1 MTFWTLIRRSLRFHA
16 RSHLGV
22 VLGAAVGS
30 AALIGALIV
39 GDSVR
44 ESLREQALQRLGGIE
59 LAVAPSDRFFR
70 ESLRLDLENA
80 IRSGTFIPQ
89 GVYGRP
95 APALIRSY
103 KGESVTTAVSCPA
116 TAVRQDGAARANR
129 VQVISLGPGLD
140 QFGRMPGL
148 TNFGPGDIILNL
160 ALAQQLK
167 AGPGD
172 VIVLRMRKPSMLSPD
187 VPISPEGDSAVAL
200 RLRVHSIMA
209 AKNMGDFSLVAS
221 QVPPHNAF
229 VRADTLQSAL
239 GLQDRSNLLL
249 AGPLRNVPPPAA
261 PRSPFVEK
269 FVEFWRGLFPTKLT
283 GAVATPLG
291 KAIPTAEAQ
300 AFFSSALRAWWQ
312 LADAAVEVRE
322 LPDLNAVEL
331 RSPRIFLGPPVVRAA
346 FVAHTNAAAII
357 TYLVNQFRTGT
368 NTTPYSMVAAAGP
381 PYTPAKLR
389 DDEII
394 INQWLADDLLAKP
407 GDEVV
412 LTYFL
417 PDSAARLAEATNRF
431 RVHSIVPMTLPHADR
446 NLMPDF
452 PGLAKAESTHDWD
465 AGFPLVHK
473 IRDQDDKYWKHWRGT
488 PKAFVTL
495 AAGQSMWGNRFGNV
509 TAIRYPL
516 PPGEDAAAL
525 RTNVERSLLLNID
538 PGALG
543 LRFEPVRAQALAAA
557 TQGQDFGELFIGFS
571 FFLIGAA
578 LILMGLLFQFGIE
591 QRAAEIGTLLA
602 LGWEPR
608 RVRRLFLL
616 EGMALALMGG
626 ALGAAGG
633 IFYARALLH
642 GLTTVWREAVGAS
655 ALTYHATPQTL
666 LIGFASA
673 VIVSALTIWLVLRKL
688 GRRPARELLT
698 GEVQSPTLKAR
709 SRGRLT
715 TLIAGTLTAGLVGWA
730 VWAKETAN
738 PGIFFSAGALC
749 LIATLGAAAWWLG
762 RLQGSGSGAGGTPAP
777 LTLSSLGL
785 RGTARRRTRSLATIA
800 LLACG
805 SFLIASIGINRL
817 DANLHAEK
825 RSSGTG
831 GFALIGESTLP
842 MVKDLNTREGREALG
857 LDDKILQGVSFVPFR
872 VRNGD
877 DASCLNLNR
886 AQTPRLLGV
895 KSEPLHRRFTFALKP
910 NLAATGVTNKG
921 DYWAALDW
929 NGFAVS
935 GSVVSPSFIDPT
947 VHAIGDAASIQW
959 ALHKKI
965 GDMLEFTDE
974 HGKKFSTK
982 LVGGLANSILQGS
995 LIIDEAE
1002 FLKRFP
1008 GESGYR
1014 MFLIDCPSNA
1024 LPKVSA
1030 ELSRALQDYG
1040 FEVTPA
1046 ARRLAQ
1052 FNAVQNTYLN
1062 TFQLLG
1068 GLGLLLGSA
1077 GLGVVVLRNVLER
1090 RGELALLLAVGF
1102 ERGALQRLVLAEHAA
1117 LLVLGLGA
1125 GLVSALVS
1133 VLPTVLSPT
1142 AEFPLGSLVV
1152 LLGAVFAVGLVATW
1166 LATRW
1171 ALRGDLLAG
1180 LRNE

>member
-1 MTFWTLIRRSLRFHA
+1 MTLWTLIRRSLCFHA
-16 RSHLGV
+16 RAHLGV

-44 ESLREQALQRLGGIE
+44 ESLRGQALQRLGHHAFA
-59 LAVAPSDRFFR
+59 LAPSDRFFTQPLA
-70 ESLRLDLENA
+70 EKMQLNA
-80 IRSGTFIPQ
+80 
-89 GVYGRP
+89 
-95 APALIRSY
+95 ALLL
-103 KGESVTTAVSCPA
+103 PA
-116 TAVRQDGAARANR
+116 TMARQDVSARANQVNVLG
-129 VQVISLGPGLD
+129 VQS
-140 QFGRMPGL
+140 
-148 TNFGPGDIILNL
+148 NFWNLPAPVTLPRGSVLLNEALAAQLAARPGDE
-160 ALAQQLK
+160 
-167 AGPGD
+167 
-172 VIVLRMRKPSMLSPD
+172 VLLRIHKPSALSRD
-187 VPISPEGDSAVAL
+187 VPITPQSDASVAL
-200 RLRVHSIMA
+200 RLKVHGVLPASELG
-209 AKNMGDFSLVAS
+209 NFSLRS
-221 QVPPHNAF
+221 GQTPPMNAF
-229 VRADTLQSAL
+229 VNPAELQSSA
-239 GLQDRSNLLL
+239 GLEGRANLLL
-249 AGPLRNVPPPAA
+249 AGSFTNTPRKVAFPVRVFFKTVLREHVSPGLAAKIELYRTAELPAAQALSGLGHSLQQSWRLTDAEFDFHPLPASDTFELTSRRIFIEPAVDNHISEKDSDLIKGDHLKRSLRPPPTT
-261 PRSPFVEK
+261 V
-269 FVEFWRGLFPTKLT
+269 
-283 GAVATPLG
+283 PL
-291 KAIPTAEAQ
+291 
-300 AFFSSALRAWWQ
+300 L
-312 LADAAVEVRE
+312 
-322 LPDLNAVEL
+322 
-331 RSPRIFLGPPVVRAA
+331 
-346 FVAHTNAAAII
+346 
-357 TYLVNQFRTGT
+357 TYLANRLSVGT
-368 NTTPYSMVAAAGP
+368 NGAPYSMVTAAGA
-381 PYTPAKLR
+381 PYTPKDLR
-389 DDEII
+389 DDEVI
-394 INQWLADDLLAKP
+394 INQWLADDLRAKP
-407 GDEVV
+407 GDELA

-417 PDSAARLAEATNRF
+417 PDSASQLAEATNRF
-431 RVHSIVPMTLPHADR
+431 RIRAIAPMTLPHADR
-446 NLMPDF
+446 TLMPNF
-452 PGLAKAESTHDWD
+452 PGLSKAESTHDWD

-473 IRDQDDKYWKHWRGT
+473 IRDQDEKYWKDHRGT

-495 AAGQSMWGNRFGNV
+495 RAGQTMWGNRFGNL
-509 TAIRYPL
+509 TAIRFPV
-516 PPGEDAAAL
+516 PAGASTSVFATNMEAAISQYLQPA
-525 RTNVERSLLLNID
+525 T
-538 PGALG
+538 LG
-543 LRFEPVRAQALAAA
+543 YRFEPVREQALAAA
-557 TQGQDFGELFIGFS
+557 TQGQDFGGLFIGFS

-616 EGMALALMGG
+616 EGMALALVGG
-626 ALGAAGG
+626 ALGAVGG

-642 GLTTVWREAVGAS
+642 GLTTVWRDAVGTA
-655 ALTYHATPQTL
+655 ALTYHATTPTL

-698 GEVQSPTLKAR
+698 GEAQSPRVKAR
-709 SRGRLT
+709 SRGRLVALAAGAAT
-715 TLIAGTLTAGLVGWA
+715 TGLVGWA

-738 PGIFFSAGALC
+738 PEIFFSAGALC

-762 RLQGSGSGAGGTPAP
+762 RLQGLGSGAGGTPAP
-777 LTLSSLGL
+777 LTLRSLGL

-817 DANLHAEK
+817 DANLHAEQ

-842 MVKDLNTREGREALG
+842 IMKDLNTREGREALG

-886 AQTPRLLGV
+886 AQTPRMLGV
-895 KSEPLHRRFTFALKP
+895 KSEPLHKRFTFAMKP

-935 GSVVSPSFIDPT
+935 GSVVSPSIIDPT

-965 GDMLEFTDE
+965 GDSLEFTDE
-974 HGKKFSTK
+974 RGQKFNTL

-995 LIIDEAE
+995 LIVDEAE
-1002 FLKRFP
+1002 FLKKFP

-1030 ELSRALQDYG
+1030 ELSRALQDFG

-1125 GLVSALVS
+1125 GLVSAVVS

-1142 AEFPLGSLVV
+1142 AVFPLGSLA
-1152 LLGAVFAVGLVATW
+1152 LTLGAVFVTGLLATW

-1171 ALRGDLLAG
+1171 ALRGNLLEG

>member
-1 MTFWTLIRRSLRFHA
+1 MTLWTLIRRSLCFHA
-16 RSHLGV
+16 RAHLGV

-44 ESLREQALQRLGGIE
+44 ESLRGQALQRLGHHAFA
-59 LAVAPSDRFFR
+59 LAPSDRFFTQPLA
-70 ESLRLDLENA
+70 EKMQLNA
-80 IRSGTFIPQ
+80 
-89 GVYGRP
+89 
-95 APALIRSY
+95 ALLL
-103 KGESVTTAVSCPA
+103 PA
-116 TAVRQDGAARANR
+116 TMARQDVSARANQVNVLG
-129 VQVISLGPGLD
+129 VQS
-140 QFGRMPGL
+140 
-148 TNFGPGDIILNL
+148 NFWNLPAPVTLPRGSVLLNEALAAQLAARPGDE
-160 ALAQQLK
+160 
-167 AGPGD
+167 
-172 VIVLRMRKPSMLSPD
+172 VLLRIHKPSALSRD
-187 VPISPEGDSAVAL
+187 VPITPQSDASVAL
-200 RLRVHSIMA
+200 RLKVHGVLPASELG
-209 AKNMGDFSLVAS
+209 NFSLRS
-221 QVPPHNAF
+221 GQTPPMNAF
-229 VRADTLQSAL
+229 VNLAELQSSA
-239 GLQDRSNLLL
+239 GLEGRANLLL
-249 AGPLRNVPPPAA
+249 AGSFTNTPRKVAFPVRVFFKTVLREHVSPGLAAKIELYRTAELPAA
-261 PRSPFVEK
+261 QALSGLGHSLQQSWRLTDA
-269 FVEFWRGLFPTKLT
+269 EFDFHPLPASDTFELT
-283 GAVATPLG
+283 S
-291 KAIPTAEAQ
+291 Q
-300 AFFSSALRAWWQ
+300 
-312 LADAAVEVRE
+312 
-322 LPDLNAVEL
+322 
-331 RSPRIFLGPPVVRAA
+331 RIFIEPAVDNHISEKDSDLIKGARLKRSLGPPPTTVPLL
-346 FVAHTNAAAII
+346 
-357 TYLVNQFRTGT
+357 TYLANRLSVGT
-368 NTTPYSMVAAAGP
+368 NGAPYSMVTAAGA
-381 PYTPAKLR
+381 PYTPKDLR
-389 DDEII
+389 DDEVI
-394 INQWLADDLLAKP
+394 INQWLADDLRAKP
-407 GDEVV
+407 GDELA

-417 PDSAARLAEATNRF
+417 PDSASQLAEATNRF
-431 RVHSIVPMTLPHADR
+431 RIRAIAPMTLPHADR
-446 NLMPDF
+446 TLMPNF
-452 PGLAKAESTHDWD
+452 PGLSKAESTHDWD

-473 IRDQDDKYWKHWRGT
+473 IRDQDEKYWKDHRGT

-495 AAGQSMWGNRFGNV
+495 RAGQTMWGNRFGNL
-509 TAIRYPL
+509 TAIRFPV
-516 PPGEDAAAL
+516 PAGASTSVFATNMEAAISQYLQPA
-525 RTNVERSLLLNID
+525 T
-538 PGALG
+538 LG
-543 LRFEPVRAQALAAA
+543 YRFEPVREQALAAA
-557 TQGQDFGELFIGFS
+557 TQGQDFGGLFIGFS

-616 EGMALALMGG
+616 EGMALALVGG
-626 ALGAAGG
+626 ALGAVGG

-642 GLTTVWREAVGAS
+642 GLTTVWRDAVGTA
-655 ALTYHATPQTL
+655 ALTYHATTPTL

-698 GEVQSPTLKAR
+698 GEAQSPRVKAR
-709 SRGRLT
+709 SRGRLVALAAGAAT
-715 TLIAGTLTAGLVGWA
+715 TGLVGWA

-738 PGIFFSAGALC
+738 PEIFFSAGALC

-762 RLQGSGSGAGGTPAP
+762 RLQGLGSGAGGTPAP
-777 LTLSSLGL
+777 LTLRSLGL

-817 DANLHAEK
+817 DANLHAEQ

-842 MVKDLNTREGREALG
+842 IMKDLNTREGREALG

-886 AQTPRLLGV
+886 AQTPRMLGV
-895 KSEPLHRRFTFALKP
+895 KSEPLHKRFTFAMKP

-935 GSVVSPSFIDPT
+935 GSVVSPSIIDPT

-965 GDMLEFTDE
+965 GDSLEFTDE
-974 HGKKFSTK
+974 RGQKFNTL

-995 LIIDEAE
+995 LIVDEAE
-1002 FLKRFP
+1002 FLKKFP

-1030 ELSRALQDYG
+1030 ELSRALQDFG

-1125 GLVSALVS
+1125 GLVSAVVS

-1142 AEFPLGSLVV
+1142 AVFPLGSLA
-1152 LLGAVFAVGLVATW
+1152 LTLGAVFVTGLLATW

-1171 ALRGDLLAG
+1171 ALRGNLLEG

>member
-1 MTFWTLIRRSLRFHA
+1 MTLWTLIRRSLCFHA
-16 RSHLGV
+16 RAHLGV

-44 ESLREQALQRLGGIE
+44 ESLRGQALQRLGHHAFA
-59 LAVAPSDRFFR
+59 LAPSDRFFTQPLG
-70 ESLRLDLENA
+70 EKMQLN
-80 IRSGTFIPQ
+80 T
-89 GVYGRP
+89 
-95 APALIRSY
+95 ALLL
-103 KGESVTTAVSCPA
+103 PA
-116 TAVRQDGAARANR
+116 TMARQDVSARANQVNVLG
-129 VQVISLGPGLD
+129 VQS
-140 QFGRMPGL
+140 
-148 TNFGPGDIILNL
+148 NFWNLPAPVTLPRGSVLLNEALAAQLAARPGDE
-160 ALAQQLK
+160 
-167 AGPGD
+167 
-172 VIVLRMRKPSMLSPD
+172 VLLRIHKPSALSRD
-187 VPISPEGDSAVAL
+187 VPITPQSDASVAL
-200 RLRVHSIMA
+200 RLKVHGVLPASELG
-209 AKNMGDFSLVAS
+209 NFSLRS
-221 QVPPHNAF
+221 GQTPPMNAF
-229 VRADTLQSAL
+229 VNLAELQSSA
-239 GLQDRSNLLL
+239 GLEGRANLLL
-249 AGPLRNVPPPAA
+249 ACSLTNTARKVAFPVRDFFKTVLHEHVSPGLAAKIELYRTAELPAA
-261 PRSPFVEK
+261 QALSGLGHSLQQSWRLTDA
-269 FVEFWRGLFPTKLT
+269 EFDFHPLPASDTFELT
-283 GAVATPLG
+283 
-291 KAIPTAEAQ
+291 
-300 AFFSSALRAWWQ
+300 SR
-312 LADAAVEVRE
+312 
-322 LPDLNAVEL
+322 
-331 RSPRIFLGPPVVRAA
+331 RIFIEPAVDNHISEKDSDPIKGARLKRSLGPPPTTVPLL
-346 FVAHTNAAAII
+346 
-357 TYLVNQFRTGT
+357 TYLANRLSVGT
-368 NTTPYSMVAAAGP
+368 NGAPYSMVTAAGA
-381 PYTPAKLR
+381 PYTPKDLR
-389 DDEII
+389 DDEVI
-394 INQWLADDLLAKP
+394 INQWLADDLRAKP
-407 GDEVV
+407 GDELA

-417 PDSAARLAEATNRF
+417 PDSASQLAEATNRF
-431 RVHSIVPMTLPHADR
+431 RIRAIAPMTLPHADR
-446 NLMPDF
+446 TLMPNF
-452 PGLAKAESTHDWD
+452 PGLSKAESTHDWD

-473 IRDQDDKYWKHWRGT
+473 IRDQDENYWKDHRGT

-495 AAGQSMWGNRFGNV
+495 RAGQTMWGNRFGNL
-509 TAIRYPL
+509 TAIRFPV
-516 PPGEDAAAL
+516 PAGTSTSVFATNMEAL
-525 RTNVERSLLLNID
+525 IIQYLQPAT
-538 PGALG
+538 LG
-543 LRFEPVRAQALAAA
+543 YRFEPVREQALAAA
-557 TQGQDFGELFIGFS
+557 TQGQDFGGLFIGFS

-591 QRAAEIGTLLA
+591 QRAMEIGTLLA

-616 EGMALALMGG
+616 EGMALALVGG
-626 ALGAAGG
+626 ALGAVGG

-642 GLTTVWREAVGAS
+642 GLTTVWREAVGTA
-655 ALTYHATPQTL
+655 ALTYHATTPTL

-698 GEVQSPTLKAR
+698 GEAQSPRVKAR
-709 SRGRLT
+709 SRGRLVALAAGAAT
-715 TLIAGTLTAGLVGWA
+715 TGLIGWA

-738 PGIFFSAGALC
+738 PEIFFSAGALC
-749 LIATLGAAAWWLG
+749 LIATLGAAARWLG
-762 RLQGSGSGAGGTPAP
+762 RWQGLGSGAGVSPVKSQSEIRGETPQDTCGTPAP
-777 LTLSSLGL
+777 LTLRSLGL

-842 MVKDLNTREGREALG
+842 IVKDLNTREGREALG

-895 KSEPLHRRFTFALKP
+895 KRKSLHARFAFAHEPKGLVHADAWGALERFSHSLPLKADEIP
-910 NLAATGVTNKG
+910 
-921 DYWAALDW
+921 
-929 NGFAVS
+929 
-935 GSVVSPSFIDPT
+935 
-947 VHAIGDAASIQW
+947 AIGDAASIQW

-965 GDMLEFTDE
+965 GDMLEFTGERGDTF
-974 HGKKFSTK
+974 KTK
-982 LVGGLANSILQGS
+982 LIGGLANSILQGS

-1002 FLKRFP
+1002 FLKKFP

-1014 MFLIDCPSNA
+1014 MLLIDCPSNA

-1125 GLVSALVS
+1125 GLVSAVVS

-1142 AEFPLGSLVV
+1142 AEFPLGSLA
-1152 LLGAVFAVGLVATW
+1152 LTLGAVFVTGLLATW

-1171 ALRGDLLAG
+1171 ALRGNLLER

>member
-1 MTFWTLIRRSLRFHA
+1 MTLWTLIRRSLCFHA
-16 RSHLGV
+16 RAHLGV

-44 ESLREQALQRLGGIE
+44 ESLRGQALQRLGHHAFA
-59 LAVAPSDRFFR
+59 LAPSDRFFTQPLA
-70 ESLRLDLENA
+70 EKMQLNA
-80 IRSGTFIPQ
+80 
-89 GVYGRP
+89 
-95 APALIRSY
+95 ALLL
-103 KGESVTTAVSCPA
+103 PA
-116 TAVRQDGAARANR
+116 TMARQDVSARANQVNVLG
-129 VQVISLGPGLD
+129 VQS
-140 QFGRMPGL
+140 
-148 TNFGPGDIILNL
+148 NFWNLPAPVTLPRGSVLLNEALAAQLAAHPGDE
-160 ALAQQLK
+160 
-167 AGPGD
+167 
-172 VIVLRMRKPSMLSPD
+172 VLLRIHKPSALSRD
-187 VPISPEGDSAVAL
+187 VPITPQSDASVAL
-200 RLRVHSIMA
+200 RLKVHGVLPASELG
-209 AKNMGDFSLVAS
+209 NFSLRS
-221 QVPPHNAF
+221 GQTPPMNAF
-229 VRADTLQSAL
+229 VNLAELQSSA
-239 GLQDRSNLLL
+239 GLEGRANLLL
-249 AGPLRNVPPPAA
+249 AGSFTNTARKVAFPVRVFLKTVLHEHVSPGLAAKIELYRTAELPAA
-261 PRSPFVEK
+261 QALSGLGHSLQQSWRLTDA
-269 FVEFWRGLFPTKLT
+269 EFDFHPLPASDTFELT
-283 GAVATPLG
+283 S
-291 KAIPTAEAQ
+291 Q
-300 AFFSSALRAWWQ
+300 
-312 LADAAVEVRE
+312 
-322 LPDLNAVEL
+322 
-331 RSPRIFLGPPVVRAA
+331 RIFIEPAVDNHISEKDSDLIKGARLKRSLGPPPTTVPLL
-346 FVAHTNAAAII
+346 
-357 TYLVNQFRTGT
+357 TYLANRLSVGT
-368 NTTPYSMVAAAGP
+368 NGAPYSMVTAAGA
-381 PYTPAKLR
+381 PYTPKDLR
-389 DDEII
+389 DDEVI
-394 INQWLADDLLAKP
+394 INQWLADDLRAKP
-407 GDEVV
+407 GDELA

-417 PDSAARLAEATNRF
+417 PDSASQLAEATNRF
-431 RVHSIVPMTLPHADR
+431 RIRAIAPMTLPHADR
-446 NLMPDF
+446 TLMPNF
-452 PGLAKAESTHDWD
+452 PGLSKAESTHDWD

-473 IRDQDDKYWKHWRGT
+473 IRDQDEKYWKDHRGT

-495 AAGQSMWGNRFGNV
+495 RAGQTMWGNRFGNL
-509 TAIRYPL
+509 TAIRFPV
-516 PPGEDAAAL
+516 PAGASTSVFATNMEAAISQYLQPA
-525 RTNVERSLLLNID
+525 T
-538 PGALG
+538 LG
-543 LRFEPVRAQALAAA
+543 YRFEPVREQALAAA
-557 TQGQDFGELFIGFS
+557 TQGQDFGGLFIGFS

-616 EGMALALMGG
+616 EGMALALVGG
-626 ALGAAGG
+626 ALGAVGG

-642 GLTTVWREAVGAS
+642 GLTTVWRDAVGTA
-655 ALTYHATPQTL
+655 ALTYHATTPTL

-698 GEVQSPTLKAR
+698 GEAQSPRVKAR
-709 SRGRLT
+709 SRGRLVALAAGAAT
-715 TLIAGTLTAGLVGWA
+715 TGLVGWA

-738 PGIFFSAGALC
+738 PEIFFSAGALC

-762 RLQGSGSGAGGTPAP
+762 RLQGLGSGAGGTPAP
-777 LTLSSLGL
+777 LTLRSLGL

-817 DANLHAEK
+817 DANLHAEQ

-842 MVKDLNTREGREALG
+842 IMKDLNTREGREALG

-886 AQTPRLLGV
+886 AQTPRMLGV
-895 KSEPLHRRFTFALKP
+895 KSEPLHKRFTFAMKP

-935 GSVVSPSFIDPT
+935 GSVVSPSIIDPT

-965 GDMLEFTDE
+965 GDSLEFTDE
-974 HGKKFSTK
+974 RGQKFNTL

-995 LIIDEAE
+995 LIVDEAE
-1002 FLKRFP
+1002 FLKKFP

-1030 ELSRALQDYG
+1030 ELSRALQDFG

-1125 GLVSALVS
+1125 GLVSAVVS

-1142 AEFPLGSLVV
+1142 AVFPLGSLA
-1152 LLGAVFAVGLVATW
+1152 LTLGAVFVTGLLATW

-1171 ALRGDLLAG
+1171 ALRGNLLEG